1 MRYERSR
8 MLFGD
13 DFAKLQNA
21 KIILLG
27 VGGVGSFCLDCLIRS
42 GINDITIVDFDTY
55 DETNMNRQL
64 WSEHHVGESKV
75 HALKTHY
82 PQIEIIERRIDEAW
96 VETFDFDAY
105 DLVLDAIDDTKAKL
119 ALAQQCYKKLI
130 SATGSAKRIDPSK
143 IEVGTIWTTHGDR
156 FAAKLRYELKKRR
169 FSKKYPVIFSSEP
182 PRVKVK
188 GSFMGVT
195 GAFGLTMCSLA
206 IQKMLEKEV
215 LEAKSMEGDA
225 LPKAD

>member
-8 MLFGD
+8 MLLGE
-13 DFAKLQNA
+13 DFEKLQRA
-21 KIILLG
+21 KILLLG

-42 GINDITIVDFDTY
+42 GVSDITIVDFDTY
-55 DETNMNRQL
+55 DESNQNRQL

-75 HALKTHY
+75 KALQSHY
-82 PQIEIIERRIDEAW
+82 PQITAIETRIDEAW
-96 VETFDFDAY
+96 VEAFDFEPY

-119 ALAQQCYKKLI
+119 ALAQKCWRKLI
-130 SATGSAKRIDPSK
+130 SATGSAKRLDPTK

-156 FAAKLRYELKKRR
+156 FASKLRYELKKRR

-195 GAFGLTMCSLA
+195 AAFGLTMCSLA
-206 IQKMLEKEV
+206 VRRLIGSQ
-215 LEAKSMEGDA
+215 
-225 LPKAD
+225 